1 MSWGCNDEGA
11 LGRDTS
17 VEDSE
22 TRPGIVQ
29 IPEENPE
36 IYSISAGGS
45 HSAVLLSNG
54 NVYSWGT
61 FRVSYSKKKNI
72 SPSII
77 YHPHNVYRIKMGIWV
92 FTLME
97 INN

>member
-29 IPEENPE
+29 IPEDVE

-45 HSAVLLSNG
+45 HSALLLSNG

-61 FRVSYSKKKNI
+61 FRVSSDLKLCYT
-72 SPSII
+72 
-77 YHPHNVYRIKMGIWV
+77 
-92 FTLME
+92 FEL
-97 INN
+97 

>member
-22 TRPGIVQ
+22 TRPGFIE
-29 IPEENPE
+29 IPETDVK
-36 IYSISAGGS
+36 ICGISAGGS
-45 HSAVLLSNG
+45 HSALLLNNG

-61 FRVSYSKKKNI
+61 FRVSYNL
-72 SPSII
+72 II
-77 YHPHNVYRIKMGIWV
+77 VYS
-92 FTLME
+92 
-97 INN
+97 

>member
-1 MSWGCNDEGA
+1 
-11 LGRDTS
+11 

-29 IPEENPE
+29 IPEEEEGAE

-45 HSAVLLSNG
+45 HSAILLSNG

-61 FRVSYSKKKNI
+61 FRVSQIQY
-72 SPSII
+72 
-77 YHPHNVYRIKMGIWV
+77 IK
-92 FTLME
+92 FTTEYLL
-97 INN
+97 I

>member
-11 LGRDTS
+11 LGRNTS

-22 TRPGIVQ
+22 TTPGVVE
-29 IPEENPE
+29 IPEENAE

-45 HSAVLLSNG
+45 HSALLLSNG

-61 FRVSYSKKKNI
+61 FRVSYTLLTLKYEI
-72 SPSII
+72 FIGTLWF
-77 YHPHNVYRIKMGIWV
+77 RIKMVIWV
-92 FTLME
+92 SFQME
-97 INN
+97 KNK

>member
-22 TRPGIVQ
+22 TRPGIVE
-29 IPEENPE
+29 IPEENTE

-45 HSAVLLSNG
+45 HSALLLSNG

-61 FRVSYSKKKNI
+61 FRVSKLLDLKNNTKEG
-72 SPSII
+72 S
-77 YHPHNVYRIKMGIWV
+77 
-92 FTLME
+92 
-97 INN
+97 

>member
-17 VEDSE
+17 IEDSE
-22 TRPGIVQ
+22 TRPEIVV
-29 IPEENPE
+29 IPENDVE

-45 HSAVLLSNG
+45 HSAVLFSNG

-61 FRVSYSKKKNI
+61 FRVS
-72 SPSII
+72 
-77 YHPHNVYRIKMGIWV
+77 
-92 FTLME
+92 
-97 INN
+97 NN

>member
-22 TRPGIVQ
+22 TRPATVLL
-29 IPEENPE
+29 PEDNTE

-61 FRVSYSKKKNI
+61 FRVSE
-72 SPSII
+72 
-77 YHPHNVYRIKMGIWV
+77 
-92 FTLME
+92 TL
-97 INN
+97 

>member
-17 VEDSE
+17 IEDSE
-22 TRPGIVQ
+22 TRPETVV
-29 IPEENPE
+29 IPEKDVE

-45 HSAVLLSNG
+45 HSAVLFSNG

-61 FRVSYSKKKNI
+61 FRVS
-72 SPSII
+72 
-77 YHPHNVYRIKMGIWV
+77 
-92 FTLME
+92 
-97 INN
+97 NN

>member
-11 LGRDTS
+11 LGRNTS

-22 TRPGIVQ
+22 TTPGIVE
-29 IPEENPE
+29 IPEEDAE

-45 HSAVLLSNG
+45 HSALLLSNG

-61 FRVSYSKKKNI
+61 FRVSYKLLI
-72 SPSII
+72 
-77 YHPHNVYRIKMGIWV
+77 
-92 FTLME
+92 L
-97 INN
+97 

>member
-11 LGRDTS
+11 LGRDTK

-22 TRPGIVQ
+22 TIPGIVE
-29 IPEENPE
+29 IPEEDTE

-45 HSAVLLSNG
+45 HSAILLSNG

-61 FRVSYSKKKNI
+61 FRVSINFRFKK
-72 SPSII
+72 
-77 YHPHNVYRIKMGIWV
+77 
-92 FTLME
+92 
-97 INN
+97 

>member
-22 TRPGIVQ
+22 TRPGVVQ
-29 IPEENPE
+29 IPEEEEDEE

-45 HSAVLLSNG
+45 HSAILLSNG

-61 FRVSYSKKKNI
+61 FRVGQ
-72 SPSII
+72 
-77 YHPHNVYRIKMGIWV
+77 IKCIAEYLLIKYNGI
-92 FTLME
+92 
-97 INN
+97 

>member
-1 MSWGCNDEGA
+1 MSWGCNDECA
-11 LGRDTS
+11 LGRDTL

-22 TRPGIVQ
+22 TRPGIVH
-29 IPEENPE
+29 IPEEDEE

-61 FRVSYSKKKNI
+61 FRVS
-72 SPSII
+72 
-77 YHPHNVYRIKMGIWV
+77 R
-92 FTLME
+92 
-97 INN
+97 

>member
-17 VEDSE
+17 VVDSE

-29 IPEENPE
+29 IPEEEGAE

-45 HSAVLLSNG
+45 HSAILLSNG

-61 FRVSYSKKKNI
+61 FRVSQIQY
-72 SPSII
+72 
-77 YHPHNVYRIKMGIWV
+77 IK
-92 FTLME
+92 FTTEYLL
-97 INN
+97 I